1 MYYLDAEH
9 AEVDAGVVA
18 ASLLAH
24 GARGLLGVCVG
35 HGSVDNPRTDSASQR
50 VSSSNI
56 LQPGVNEAGAN
67 EIVSATKR
75 ILTSLTPGHT
85 AALLARGGN
94 AARGGLGR
102 D

>member
-1 MYYLDAEH
+1 MRGEYYLDAEH

-24 GARGLLGVCVG
+24 WARGLLGVCVG
-35 HGSVDNPRTDSASQR
+35 HGSVHNPRADSSPGD
-50 VSSSNI
+50 I
-56 LQPGVNEAGAN
+56 GLQPGVNEAGAN
-67 EIVSATKR
+67 KIVSAAKR

-94 AARGGLGR
+94 TARGGL
-102 D
+102 

>member
-1 MYYLDAEH
+1 MRGKYYLDAEH

-18 ASLLAH
+18 ASLLAD

-35 HGSVDNPRTDSASQR
+35 HGSVHNPRADSAPQR
-50 VSSSNI
+50 VCASSNI
-56 LQPGVNEAGAN
+56 GLQSGVNEAGAN

-85 AALLARGGN
+85 AALLT
-94 AARGGLGR
+94 
-102 D
+102 